1 MVAPRPPLY
10 ARFMFESARD
20 RASVLF
26 VGLPQALALSGV
38 IECEQRGWSAQF
50 VDEVVDGLDHIDT
63 AHPDVVVVPLK
74 PPHLDLDEFC
84 AVAMRGTTRQR
95 RAIIVWPAA
104 PASPA
109 VGELVSRSGVVACGP
124 GEAGTDRLCTVI
136 PHWIRERR
144 SANRA
149 GRNGG

>member
-1 MVAPRPPLY
+1 
-10 ARFMFESARD
+10 MFESARD

-38 IECEQRGWSAQF
+38 IECENRGWSAQF
-50 VDEVVDGLDHIDT
+50 VDEVVDGFDHIDT

-74 PPHLDLDEFC
+74 PRHLELDEFC

-104 PASPA
+104 PASPL
-109 VGELVSRSGVVACGP
+109 VRDRVSRSGVVACVP
-124 GEAGTDRLCTVI
+124 GEAGPERLCNVI
-136 PHWIRERR
+136 NHWLRER
-144 SANRA
+144 S
-149 GRNGG
+149 